1 MGKEQEAMN
10 QAETIFTENC
20 ISNGISVFHGR
31 IFPDDFDIYLLGG
44 SRDMIKYCL
53 DNHINSVFLNFDY
66 EDYGETELFDFDDVK
81 QKLTNY
87 FEDQINLRIRALGFA
102 LPYIKFEFYSPIME
116 NVLNQFEN
124 EYNSLLSRVHISNSD
139 NADDEN
145 LDETVISIEAW
156 AINNG
161 CRVYTSIYD
170 ITDDEDFDDD
180 FTDQYVPTEKAI
192 LFKYEKKFDE
202 QLVNRQYEARVEND
216 RIAKE
221 LRDKVMSELKSI
233 IRDNPTLT
241 ELHTQK
247 RRYEYAD
254 RLCMEQKEKGY
265 DWLTKKDVHE
275 LVDQEYYRRT
285 K

>member
-1 MGKEQEAMN
+1 MGKEQEAMY

-53 DNHINSVFLNFDY
+53 DNHINSVFLNFEY
-66 EDYGETELFDFDDVK
+66 EDYGETELFDFNEVK
-81 QKLTNY
+81 QKLTDY
-87 FEDQINLRIRALGFA
+87 FDDQVNQESVFFSHLYPNLNSQFFNTVL
-102 LPYIKFEFYSPIME
+102 E
-116 NVLNQFEN
+116 NVINQFEQ
-124 EYNSLLSRVHISNSD
+124 EYNSMLSRVRTTDSN
-139 NADDEN
+139 NTDDEN

-170 ITDDEDFDDD
+170 ITDNEDFEDN
-180 FTDQYVPTEKAI
+180 FTDQYIPTEREI
-192 LFKYEKKFDE
+192 LYRYTKLIHE
-202 QLVNRQYEARVEND
+202 QLSRRQIEAQVEND

-221 LRDKVMSELKSI
+221 LRDKILNELKFI
-233 IRDNPTLT
+233 IHDTPNLT
-241 ELHTQK
+241 ELRTQK
-247 RRYEYAD
+247 SRYEYAD

-265 DWLTKKDVHE
+265 DWLTKKDVRE

>member
-1 MGKEQEAMN
+1 M
-10 QAETIFTENC
+10 
-20 ISNGISVFHGR
+20 
-31 IFPDDFDIYLLGG
+31 
-44 SRDMIKYCL
+44 
-53 DNHINSVFLNFDY
+53 
-66 EDYGETELFDFDDVK
+66 
-81 QKLTNY
+81 
-87 FEDQINLRIRALGFA
+87 
-102 LPYIKFEFYSPIME
+102 
-116 NVLNQFEN
+116 
-124 EYNSLLSRVHISNSD
+124 LSRVRATDPN
-139 NADDEN
+139 NTDDEN

-170 ITDDEDFDDD
+170 ITDDEDFE
-180 FTDQYVPTEKAI
+180 DQYIPTEREI
-192 LFKYEKKFDE
+192 LYRYTKLIND
-202 QLVNRQYEARVEND
+202 QLLKRQIEARVEND

-233 IRDNPTLT
+233 ICDNPTLT

-247 RRYEYAD
+247 RRYDYAD

>member
-1 MGKEQEAMN
+1 MY
-10 QAETIFTENC
+10 QAATIFTENC
-20 ISNGISVFHGR
+20 ISNGISVFYGC
-31 IFPDDFDIYLLGG
+31 ILPNDFDIYLLDG

-53 DNHINSVFLNFDY
+53 DNHINSVFLNFKY

-81 QKLTNY
+81 QKLTDY
-87 FEDQINLRIRALGFA
+87 FENQINFKIRTLGFA

-180 FTDQYVPTEKAI
+180 LTDQHIPTEKEI
-192 LFKYEKKFDE
+192 LLKYERIFDA

-221 LRDKVMSELKSI
+221 LRDKILNELKFI
-233 IRDNPTLT
+233 IHDTPNLT
-241 ELHTQK
+241 ELRTQK
-247 RRYEYAD
+247 SRYEYAD

-265 DWLTKKDVHE
+265 DWLTKKDVRE